1 MVKKLTEKA
10 DIKIFILYLL
20 RQIERPVEFAT
31 LNDIA
36 VQDGFVHQF
45 DFMDCFY
52 ELEQSGAVE
61 KVTEEGEERYVIS
74 EKGTLVAETLE
85 SNITPAIRERSM
97 RSALRLLSFS
107 RRKAR
112 TSCRLE
118 DEPGGKC
125 RLTAGFRDG
134 EGEFFSMAL
143 LLDTRHQAELMK
155 KNCDEN
161 PELLYRSILGVL
173 SGDLNYLADAWASDD
188 CESEE
193 NISEGN

>member
-1 MVKKLTEKA
+1 MVKKLTEKT

-20 RQIERPVEFAT
+20 RQIERPVDFAT
-31 LNDIA
+31 LNDIV

-52 ELEQSGAVE
+52 ELEQSGAVD
-61 KVTEEGEERYVIS
+61 KRVSDGEEKYVIS
-74 EKGTLVAETLE
+74 EKGFLAAETLE

-107 RRKAR
+107 RRKAK
-112 TSCRLE
+112 TTCRLE

-125 RLTAGFRDG
+125 RLNCTFRDG
-134 EGEFFSMAL
+134 EGEFFSLSL

-155 KNCDEN
+155 KNGDEN

-188 CESEE
+188 YSDEE